1 VNVGFKKKEL
11 NNELVNT
18 NEQYSQVSMN
28 ADSKILSDNEVTDL
42 NNELDNPFDNE
53 FLSNDG
59 AQFDDF
65 QTKIENELNEDQIS
79 NPLQKDEYQNQF
91 QDDLLNENTDEAT
104 NSEQIE
110 DDIDND
116 IEIPS
121 FLKRQAN

>member
-1 VNVGFKKKEL
+1 
-11 NNELVNT
+11 
-18 NEQYSQVSMN
+18 M
-28 ADSKILSDNEVTDL
+28 LSENEVSDL
-42 NNELDNPFDNE
+42 NNEVDNPFDNE
-53 FLSNDG
+53 FLSDDE
-59 AQFDDF
+59 AQFEDL

-91 QDDLLNENTDEAT
+91 QEDLLNENTDEVT